1 MLYEGYGTEVE
12 QMRGT
17 LMKFHEETKP
27 TVPAAIAADMD
38 SQVKGI
44 DSAEAMGIQDDAR
57 EWFVF
62 HMMRKAER
70 NNLKMAG
77 ILEGFE
83 KKLEFLASNDQSE
96 CPICLEDFVAGG
108 DHAAETLGCCHKV
121 CKDCWSNWSSVM
133 SGRPFCPLCRHEEF
147 LGAVAARVAGGTPVP
162 IVESDSEG

>member
-1 MLYEGYGTEVE
+1 
-12 QMRGT
+12 
-17 LMKFHEETKP
+17 MKFHEETKP

-77 ILEGFE
+77 ILDGFE
-83 KKLEFLASNDQSE
+83 KKLQFLATNDQRE
-96 CPICLEDFVAGG
+96 CPVCLEDFQENGP
-108 DHAAETLGCCHKV
+108 HAAETLGCCHKV
-121 CKDCWSNWSSVM
+121 C
-133 SGRPFCPLCRHEEF
+133 R
-147 LGAVAARVAGGTPVP
+147 
-162 IVESDSEG
+162 